1 MDGTG
6 GPDPQNRFTIVGGGW
21 AGSGDFGRTEFGGH
35 GEVSKSDVRVSAYD
49 ECDAA
54 NAAISVAM
62 AGGGLPLQETATLV
76 SVQNDLFDLAADLSV
91 PINSPEPP
99 PARIIAGHTERL
111 ERAID
116 HFKQDVQD
124 LSGMVLPGGTL
135 ASALL
140 YQARTAVRRA
150 ERATWLAVEEHPET
164 VNPETAR
171 YLNRLSTLLF
181 VMSRRANAEHG
192 DVVWIPESSV
202 RPAPPAT
209 DGMQ

>member
-1 MDGTG
+1 
-6 GPDPQNRFTIVGGGW
+6 
-21 AGSGDFGRTEFGGH
+21 
-35 GEVSKSDVRVSAYD
+35 
-49 ECDAA
+49 
-54 NAAISVAM
+54 
-62 AGGGLPLQETATLV
+62 
-76 SVQNDLFDLAADLSV
+76 
-91 PINSPEPP
+91 NSPEPP

-124 LSGMVLPGGTL
+124 PSGMVLPGGTL
-135 ASALL
+135 ASPLL